1 MPRDGGDIFLGV
13 CFQVHHE
20 IVGPKPRG
28 PWRRRWLPAFGWP
41 PQC

>member
-13 CFQVHHE
+13 CFQAHHE

-28 PWRRRWLPAFGWP
+28 SWRRRWLPASGWP
-41 PQC
+41 SQC